1 MNKHFDILVFGSHP
15 DDAEMAMGG
24 TMIKLIRAGYSLK
37 LISIT
42 RGEMGTYGDVE
53 VRAKEFFAA
62 CKVVGCEGE
71 FLDFPDS
78 RVENTPDGR
87 LRLAKIIRAHTP
99 KIIFAP
105 YHTNPLGELA
115 GLANVD
121 HYTTGALVRDA
132 VKMARL
138 EKTVPDFAKHQ
149 IQKLYFYMVPRDVY
163 AQLYVDVSDVIEET
177 TKAIATYAT
186 QMSIKPHGLDV
197 QHTLRTKRAAAG
209 IDIGVAFA
217 ERFTTDLPLVMTPQH
232 FFTL

>member
-1 MNKHFDILVFGSHP
+1 MRNTNAPS
-15 DDAEMAMGG
+15 
-24 TMIKLIRAGYSLK
+24 TAGQLRLK
-37 LISIT
+37 NNPAFSVVLAYDKYADGI
-42 RGEMGTYGDVE
+42 
-53 VRAKEFFAA
+53 RAKEFFAA
-62 CKVVGCEGE
+62 CKIVGCEGE

-87 LRLAKIIRAHTP
+87 LRLAKIIRSHTP
-99 KIIFAP
+99 RIVFAP

-138 EKTVPDFAKHQ
+138 EKTVPDVIKHQ

-163 AQLYVDVSDVIEET
+163 AQLYVDISEVIEET
-177 TKAIATYAT
+177 TKAIAAYGT
-186 QMSIKPHGLDV
+186 QMNIKPHGIDIQQV
-197 QHTLRTKRAAAG
+197 LRTRRAAAG

-217 ERFTTDLPLVMTPQH
+217 ERFTTDLPLVLDANH